1 MDAYTEMKSPDGST
15 VKLSLNFK
23 RLYMLRSKNK
33 AAYEKYRNAI
43 VKLNSSEDAEI
54 DDFDQIDILYAAYLC
69 GDVEHCEKLLDF
81 EEFLEILPEDHV
93 EMSMLVN
100 QVYHGIGTEKN

>member
-1 MDAYTEMKSPDGST
+1 MDAYTEMRSPDGST

-33 AAYEKYRNAI
+33 TAYEHYRQAVI
-43 VKLNSSEDAEI
+43 KLNSEDPEI

-69 GDVEHCEKLLDF
+69 GDVENCEKLLGFEDF
-81 EEFLEILPEDHV
+81 LGIIPEDHV
-93 EMSMLVN
+93 EMSMLVG
-100 QVYHGIGTEKN
+100 QVYHGLNEEKN